1 MKDLQFSMYLRTS
14 ILYEWPTAL
23 ALREFTWQ
31 CIWLTRSQ
39 SLMSWMLLY
48 SVARLFSPERDLTSS
63 AYNWG
68 EERGRLMLISN
79 FCVQTY
85 SLALVTVQSLL
96 EKVKL
101 GWKLKAI
108 LSININVRC
117 KLQMIDF
124 QVKLDFSNV
133 YARET
138 RTLRDKNITT
148 PLKSHC
154 QGHQWHVAK
163 SSRQFSVLFSDLL
176 STASDSWFLP
186 LETPSSFSFY
196 WFLCCFP
203 GHSCAAF
210 ASLSFTGWDSDRGKL
225 LSVYI

>member
-1 MKDLQFSMYLRTS
+1 
-14 ILYEWPTAL
+14 
-23 ALREFTWQ
+23 
-31 CIWLTRSQ
+31 
-39 SLMSWMLLY
+39 
-48 SVARLFSPERDLTSS
+48 
-63 AYNWG
+63 
-68 EERGRLMLISN
+68 MLISN

-124 QVKLDFSNV
+124 QVKLGFSNV

-176 STASDSWFLP
+176 STASDS
-186 LETPSSFSFY
+186 
-196 WFLCCFP
+196 
-203 GHSCAAF
+203 
-210 ASLSFTGWDSDRGKL
+210 
-225 LSVYI
+225 